1 MMPCVTITKQR
12 LSNTQ
17 CFLTVPPAP
26 CQPTHLAAQV
36 ECGSN
41 QAHLS
46 WQHVGSAMS
55 YTAEVTGEHGHVAS
69 CSSSNSSCA
78 VKLHCGRS
86 YSASVVAIT
95 DSCNSTQSSLIQFD
109 SGMRTLLGQKGQNGS
124 SGQTAESTSM
134 FIITFSTF

>member
-1 MMPCVTITKQR
+1 MVITNQR
-12 LSNTQ
+12 LSNSE
-17 CFLTVPPAP
+17 CFLIVSPAP

-41 QAHLS
+41 KAHLS

-69 CSSSNSSCA
+69 CSSTNSSCA

-86 YSASVVAIT
+86 YNATVVAVT
-95 DSCNSTQSSLIQFD
+95 DSCNSTQSGLIQFD
-109 SGMRTLLGQKGQNGS
+109 SGMRTLLSQKGQV
-124 SGQTAESTSM
+124 GQVAQIPESYCM
-134 FIITFSTF
+134 FITCFSTFLCYT